1 MAFFLYFCGKYPAMQ
16 DNTELFQPQELQS
29 PFETIKETDSEGRE
43 WWNSRKLARLLGY
56 QKYWNFERLINKVTP
71 FLQKEKGLD
80 LKEHILEIEEMAQLH
95 NSGYRK
101 VTSVLLSRTA
111 CLAIVMNADQKKP
124 LVKAAKDYF
133 TNKMTSTELAT
144 SIEGNV
150 LMYKSSTGKVNVTVV
165 FNNETFWLSQ
175 KRMAELF
182 GVSVQDISYHLIQ
195 ISESGELQLSTAI
208 KKNLIPSDNCDDRGV
223 LMYNLD
229 AIIAVGYRVN
239 SYEATQFRRWATEVL
254 KQYIIK
260 GFVMDDERLKGKD
273 VFGADYFEELL
284 ERIREIRTSER
295 RYYQK
300 ITDIYAECSS
310 DYDAQA
316 ETTRQFYK
324 TVQNMMHYAVT
335 HQTAAEIIYDRA
347 DAEKPYMGLMT
358 WKNAPDGRIIN
369 SDVTVAKNYLS
380 ENEVTRLNLI
390 STAFLDLAED
400 RAQRHILMKMTDWKK
415 VLEGYL
421 KISDYEI
428 LENAGSISH
437 EEADAKA
444 LGEYEKYRKIQ
455 DRTFLSDF
463 DKFLETLNNL

>member
-1 MAFFLYFCGKYPAMQ
+1 MQ
-16 DNTELFQPQELQS
+16 NNTELFNPQELQP
-29 PFETIKETDSEGRE
+29 PFEAIKETDNEGRE

-56 QKYWNFERLINKVTP
+56 QKYWNFERLINRVTP

-80 LKEHILEIEEMAQLH
+80 LKEHIVEIEEMAQLH
-95 NSGYRK
+95 NSGYRQ
-101 VTSVLLSRTA
+101 VTSMLLSRTA

-124 LVKAAKDYF
+124 LVKAAKEYF
-133 TNKMTSTELAT
+133 TDKMTSLELAT
-144 SIEGNV
+144 SMEGNV

-182 GVSVQDISYHLIQ
+182 NVAISTINYHLSEIEKSGEVQ
-195 ISESGELQLSTAI
+195 LSESI
-208 KKNLIPSDNCDDRGV
+208 RKIRIPSDNCVDQGAI
-223 LMYNLD
+223 MYNLD

-260 GFVMDDERLKGKD
+260 GFVLDDERLKGKD

-300 ITDIYAECSS
+300 ITDIYAECSI
-310 DYDAQA
+310 DYDARA
-316 ETTRQFYK
+316 EMTQLFYK

-335 HQTAAEIIYDRA
+335 HQTAAEIIFDRA
-347 DAEKPYMGLMT
+347 DAEKPNMGLMT
-358 WKNAPDGRIIN
+358 WKNAPNGRVVK

-380 ENEVTRLNLI
+380 EKEVDSLNLLT
-390 STAFLDLAED
+390 TAFLDTAEL
-400 RAQRHILMKMTDWKK
+400 RAKKHILMKMADWKQ
-415 VLEGYL
+415 VLDNFL
-421 KISDYEI
+421 QISDYDV
-428 LENAGSISH
+428 LKDAGKVSH
-437 EEADAKA
+437 EEAEAKA
-444 LGEYEKYRKIQ
+444 INEYEKFRKIQ
-455 DRTFLSDF
+455 DRSFLSDF
-463 DKFLETLNNL
+463 DKFLANIK

>member
-1 MAFFLYFCGKYPAMQ
+1 MQ

-43 WWNSRKLARLLGY
+43 WWNSRKLARLIGY
-56 QKYWNFERLINKVTP
+56 QKYWNFERLINKITP

-80 LKEHILEIEEMAQLH
+80 LKEHIVEIEEMAQLH

-111 CLAIVMNADQKKP
+111 CLAVVMNADQKKP

-133 TNKMTSTELAT
+133 MDKMTSTDLAT

-150 LMYKSSTGKVNVTVV
+150 LMYKSSTGKVNVSVV

-182 GVSVQDISYHLIQ
+182 NVAISTINYHLSEIEKSGEVQ
-195 ISESGELQLSTAI
+195 LSESI
-208 KKNLIPSDNCDDRGV
+208 RKIRIPSDNCDDQGV

-358 WKNAPDGRIIN
+358 WKNAPDGRIIK

-437 EEADAKA
+437 EEAEAKA